1 MIRISPKLLLMVSAC
16 LIGASSHAVE
26 CFVKGYASYEIDGVG
41 DYARLE
47 PMKFEVD
54 HTDIN
59 RRGDVPHLSES
70 GYIKATQMVKAYVQS
85 KATQMQRILP
95 TAKKISGFVNQECHP
110 TLASAMASLEKSAY
124 NDKYTRAGPFYAVL
138 RDDWSKLPGSV
149 AVQGDTSNPSP
160 SAASRNL
167 SKDEIAQ
174 ANYERLKLERDKPG
188 SMEARD
194 AAARYQAL
202 LGKQKFTA
210 EDVAMANYE
219 RLKAQRDNPGS
230 KEAREAA
237 ARYNAMRGQQTKDR
251 DGPTVSKDELAMANY
266 ERLRLAREKPGS
278 AEAKVAEGG
287 YQALLKASQAQDK
300 PARVRGPV
308 LTRVEPKQPSA
319 EEIAARKK
327 ADASGPS
334 KPAAQ
339 SHSSQSGSSSPGSGV
354 QTIICFR
361 DTVPGPNQRCGTNK
375 GSDAPGKGMSR

>member
-54 HTDIN
+54 YSAVN
-59 RRGDVPHLSES
+59 RDGVPHLSES

-95 TAKKISGFVNQECHP
+95 TAKKITGFVNQECHP
-110 TLASAMASLEKSAY
+110 TLASALASLEKSAY
-124 NDKYTRAGPFYAVL
+124 NDKYTRAGPFYAIL

-149 AVQGDTSNPSP
+149 AVQSATSNPSP
-160 SAASRNL
+160 GAASGNL

-174 ANYERLKLERDKPG
+174 ANYDRLKLERDKPG

-219 RLKAQRDNPGS
+219 RLKTQRDNPGS

-237 ARYNAMRGQQTKDR
+237 ARYNAMRGQQAGGR
-251 DGPTVSKDELAMANY
+251 NGPTVSKDELAMANY

-278 AEAKVAEGG
+278 AEAKVAESG
-287 YQALLKASQAQDK
+287 YLALLKASQAQDK
-300 PARVRGPV
+300 PARMRGPV
-308 LTRVEPKQPSA
+308 LTRVGPDKPSA
-319 EEIAARKK
+319 AEIAARKK

-339 SHSSQSGSSSPGSGV
+339 SHSSQTGSSSPGSV
-354 QTIICFR
+354 PRTILCFKG
-361 DTVPGPNQRCGTNK
+361 TVPPPGYRCGTNK